1 MAISKEVLIQAV
13 RSYQSKYSTFRFREV
28 KDLKPKQIETA
39 LTRIC
44 PHVKQAEVVAF
55 WDETMFGSGKKGFLL
70 TCDTLYFSK
79 EYYIDGNKSKH
90 NVTISDFDTVKK
102 MVGRPNCVGIVH
114 KNGETEWVYV
124 SINQDDLFEFFCK
137 VIQFRN
143 EEKHACKEE
152 AFRDPEPD
160 ESFGHYSFE
169 FTAHYSQQQVNAQRE
184 GRETSC
190 TLSGLALMD
199 LIEER
204 YETVNGPV
212 SGFTCPGCGGKL
224 RRLPGQQVYRCR
236 SCRYLVKNK
245 QLCNCHSCGGRLEP
259 AGNDMGICVACGK
272 HWKLGTPMPQPKP
285 KAAPVTPDP
294 KPEPVKPAP
303 KPEPAKPTPK
313 PEPAKPAP
321 KPEPVKPAP
330 KPEPAKPTPESTPKP
345 FNVAEALEKQRGQ
358 IMKDLAG
365 LNKH

>member
-224 RRLPGQQVYRCR
+224 RRLPGQQENHRNPCKRHHPEENLYSGVFLFLHNQPPRFFLLLYPFDAKDMPMDAKASYHRR
-236 SCRYLVKNK
+236 NAKMLLIVEE
-245 QLCNCHSCGGRLEP
+245 LCYN
-259 AGNDMGICVACGK
+259 I
-272 HWKLGTPMPQPKP
+272 
-285 KAAPVTPDP
+285 PV
-294 KPEPVKPAP
+294 PV
-303 KPEPAKPTPK
+303 
-313 PEPAKPAP
+313 
-321 KPEPVKPAP
+321 V
-330 KPEPAKPTPESTPKP
+330 
-345 FNVAEALEKQRGQ
+345 
-358 IMKDLAG
+358 
-365 LNKH
+365 